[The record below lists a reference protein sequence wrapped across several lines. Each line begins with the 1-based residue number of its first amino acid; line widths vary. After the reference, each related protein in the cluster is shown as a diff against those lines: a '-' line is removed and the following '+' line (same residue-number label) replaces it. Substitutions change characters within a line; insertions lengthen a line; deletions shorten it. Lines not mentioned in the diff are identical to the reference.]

1 MGASSACSLHVCKP
15 WTCSASGLKKEPG
28 VSHRDISGLMGG
40 GSLPVGSKVLKGQ
53 PTACGGLRVCHD
65 GWGTAAIF
73 APSERG
79 RIQVIRGTN
88 LRLTRWLPG
97 KLVEGHAPH
106 HPFAGYPP
114 GYPMQAYV
122 DPSNPNAGKVLL
134 PTPSMD
140 PVCSPAAYDHSQ
152 PLVGHSTEPLAAPPP
167 VPVVPHVAAPVEVS
181 SSQYVAQSDAVVH
194 QDSSVTVLPVPA
206 PGPVQGQNYSV
217 WDSNQQSVSVQ
228 QQYSPAQSQ
237 TTIYYQG
244 QACPTVYGVTSPY
257 SQTTP
262 PIVQVTNF
270 GNPLFSKSD
279 EGGCPV
285 FEHF

>member
-1 MGASSACSLHVCKP
+1 MRVGSLELSPARDWHMGA
-15 WTCSASGLKKEPG
+15 
-28 VSHRDISGLMGG
+28 
-40 GSLPVGSKVLKGQ
+40 
-53 PTACGGLRVCHD
+53 
-65 GWGTAAIF
+65 
-73 APSERG
+73 
-79 RIQVIRGTN
+79 
-88 LRLTRWLPG
+88 
-97 KLVEGHAPH
+97 
-106 HPFAGYPP
+106 
-114 GYPMQAYV
+114 
-122 DPSNPNAGKVLL
+122 
-134 PTPSMD
+134 
-140 PVCSPAAYDHSQ
+140 
-152 PLVGHSTEPLAAPPP
+152 EPLAAPPP

-181 SSQYVAQSDAVVH
+181 SSQYVAQSDGVVH

-237 TTIYYQG
+237 ATIYYQG

-270 GNPLFSKSD
+270 GNPLFCKSD
-279 EGGCPV
+279 EGGCPA

>member
-1 MGASSACSLHVCKP
+1 MVLYCFLSRYDTPTSKKKVRIKDRNKLSTEERRKLFEQEVAQREAQKQQQQMQNLGMTSPLPYDSL
-15 WTCSASGLKKEPG
+15 GY
-28 VSHRDISGLMGG
+28 
-40 GSLPVGSKVLKGQ
+40 
-53 PTACGGLRVCHD
+53 
-65 GWGTAAIF
+65 
-73 APSERG
+73 
-79 RIQVIRGTN
+79 N
-88 LRLTRWLPG
+88 
-97 KLVEGHAPH
+97 APH

-237 TTIYYQG
+237 ATIYYQG

-270 GNPLFSKSD
+270 GKPLFSKSD